1 MKKASMK
8 QFVRFL
14 HVGVS
19 LSVLLPLL
27 FFPASVLHHMIFN
40 GEDLPHGILYLIFF
54 STALVAYFI
63 TSCSDPG
70 YLTDEKAR
78 FFRHRR
84 GQVSESGDHPEDPG
98 MSCADIPGELGLSS
112 TDIHDKDG
120 GQFTHPAA
128 GHNMKT
134 TFSEMKSQPG
144 PHLSGWPVLSQ
155 LCRWFSLP
163 YRSFVDATFHTVT
176 VFEDPI
182 LTLSVP
188 IRFCKHCL
196 LEQPLRCR
204 HCPDCNR
211 CVIKFDHHCPW
222 ISNCIGE
229 RNHSSF
235 VVFLTLQAFVLWWTL
250 YLAWSSII
258 PRYLWSDW
266 FRANGLFLAE
276 ILVLLFIGIPI
287 TILLG
292 FHTYLALANRTTW
305 ETLAYENIAYLRD
318 LEDRTN
324 PFNQGCV
331 RNCYAFC
338 CSRFPFGWDR
348 IYAEA
353 VEQTSCLQPDTVDAN
368 VHVYQKPAPELTKPV
383 YVRLVNTAGELQIPH
398 PKLGVTL
405 YSAEN
410 PDSNSPSSDP
420 RLHEPNTGD
429 HFWDN
434 AIRVV
439 SNVSESKSVS
449 VT

>member
-1 MKKASMK
+1 MKKVSMK
-8 QFVRFL
+8 HFIRFL
-14 HVGVS
+14 HLGVS

-27 FFPASVLHHMIFN
+27 FFPASILHHMIFS
-40 GEDLPHGILYLIFF
+40 GEDLSHGILYLIFF

-84 GQVSESGDHPEDPG
+84 GQLSESGDHSEDPG
-98 MSCADIPGELGLSS
+98 ANCIDIPGERRLSS
-112 TDIHDKDG
+112 TDIRDKDSLK
-120 GQFTHPAA
+120 FTHPAT

-134 TFSEMKSQPG
+134 TLSETKPQTG
-144 PHLSGWPVLSQ
+144 PHPSGWPVLSQ
-155 LCRWFSLP
+155 FCRWFSLP

-176 VFEDPI
+176 VFEDPVF
-182 LTLSVP
+182 TLSVP
-188 IRFCKHCL
+188 VRFCKHCL

-235 VVFLTLQAFVLWWTL
+235 VVFLILQAFVLWWTL

-258 PRYLWSDW
+258 PQYLWSDW
-266 FRANGLFLAE
+266 FRANGLFLSE
-276 ILVLLFIGIPI
+276 ILVLLFIGIPV
-287 TILLG
+287 TVLLG

-305 ETLAYENIAYLRD
+305 ETLAHENIAYLRD

-353 VEQTSCLQPDTVDAN
+353 VEQTSCVQPDTIDAKVCVD
-368 VHVYQKPAPELTKPV
+368 QKSTSEATKPV
-383 YVRLVNTAGELQIPH
+383 YVRLVNTAGELLIPH
-398 PKLGVTL
+398 PKPGVTL

-410 PDSNSPSSDP
+410 PDNNSPSSDS

-429 HFWDN
+429 RFWDN
-434 AIRVV
+434 TICVV
-439 SNVSESKSVS
+439 PHVSESKSTS
-449 VT
+449 VA